1 MQGGDLLPVVIV
13 VAAARNGVI
22 GRDNRLIWRLKTD
35 LKHFRAL
42 TLGRPMVMGRKTFQS
57 IGKPLPGRETIV
69 LTRNTGGF
77 AAEGAHVVRDLAA
90 ALDLG
95 QTLGRRMGADS
106 VVVAGGAQLYAE
118 ALPLVS
124 RIHLTRVEAE
134 PAGDAVFETP
144 DPARFREVACET
156 HPAGPDDEFAF
167 AFVDFVRRDG

>member
-1 MQGGDLLPVVIV
+1 MPGSDVLPVVIV
-13 VAAARNGVI
+13 VAAARNGAI

-69 LTRNTGGF
+69 LTRDTDF
-77 AAEGAHVVRDLAA
+77 AAEGAHVARDLAA

-106 VVVAGGAQLYAE
+106 VVVAGGAQVYAE

-134 PAGDAVFETP
+134 PVGDAVFETP
-144 DPARFREVACET
+144 DPARFREVAHET

>member
-1 MQGGDLLPVVIV
+1 MS
-13 VAAARNGVI
+13 VAITLIAAIGENHVI
-22 GRDNRLIWRLKTD
+22 GDEGRIPWRLPSDFAFFKSM
-35 LKHFRAL
+35 
-42 TLGRPMVMGRKTFQS
+42 TLGKPVIMGRKTFES

-69 LTRNTGGF
+69 LTRDAGF
-77 AAEGAHVVRDLAA
+77 AAAGTHVVHDLAS

-95 QTLGRRMGADS
+95 QALGRRMGADS
-106 VVVAGGAQLYAE
+106 VVVAGGAQVYAE

-134 PAGDAVFETP
+134 PEGDAVFDAP
-144 DPARFREVACET
+144 DPARFRELAREA

>member
-1 MQGGDLLPVVIV
+1 MQGRDVLPVVIV

-22 GRDNRLIWRLKTD
+22 GRDNRLIWRLKAD

-42 TLGRPMVMGRKTFQS
+42 TLGRPMVMGRKTYES

-69 LTRNTGGF
+69 LTRDTGF
-77 AAEGAHVVRDLAA
+77 AAEGAHVARDLAA
-90 ALDLG
+90 ALGLG
-95 QTLGRRMGADS
+95 QVLGRRMGADS
-106 VVVAGGAQLYAE
+106 VVVAGGALVYAA

-134 PAGDAVFETP
+134 PEGDAVFDTP
-144 DPARFREVACET
+144 DPTHFREVARET

-167 AFVDFVRRDG
+167 AFVDFQRRDG

>member
-1 MQGGDLLPVVIV
+1 MQGADRLPVVIV

-35 LKHFRAL
+35 LKRFRAL
-42 TLGRPMVMGRKTFQS
+42 TLGRPMVLGRKTFES

-69 LTRNTGGF
+69 LTRDPGF
-77 AAEGAHVVRDLAA
+77 APEGVHVAHDLAA

-95 QTLGRRMGADS
+95 QARGRRMGADS
-106 VVVAGGAQLYAE
+106 VVVAGGAQVYAE
-118 ALPLVS
+118 ALPRVS

-134 PAGDAVFETP
+134 PEGDALFAQP
-144 DPARFREVACET
+144 DPARFREVARET

-167 AFVDFVRRDG
+167 AFVDFLRRDG